1 MKLMTHVF
9 FLLSAWLFIAA
20 SQATNNTREYALLTT
35 HSGTIAVPVTSW
47 KTFRDARVVKQNFD
61 YSCGAASLA
70 TLLNGYYGQQIT
82 EIQLLQAMGKD
93 YRASFADMERVL
105 PQFGFKARGF
115 AANWQQLT
123 RLKIPVVVYVHYR
136 RDEHFSVLR
145 GISADTVWLADPS
158 MGNRTFSRQQFLAM
172 WQTRSDKTASDLAGK
187 FLAILPA
194 NTKINKDELFFTR
207 TLRRQSSS
215 ATQQLLFSP
224 LLRQAT
230 N

>member
-1 MKLMTHVF
+1 MKLMIHVF

-20 SQATNNTREYALLTT
+20 SQATNNTSEYALLTT
-35 HSGTIAVPVTSW
+35 HSGTTAVPVTSW

-82 EIQLLQAMGKD
+82 EIQLLQAMGKN

-158 MGNRTFSRQQFLAM
+158 MGNRTFSRQQFLTM

-207 TLRRQSSS
+207 TPRRQSSS